1 MLLVFTLSRRRIR
14 LWQPG
19 QLLIT
24 PDGISAQIAGKISK
38 RSSDLDFKR
47 AVFKLPRRTK
57 TYLDFEDSFNSPHT
71 KSQLILCF
79 SNQQGCPCPSQYGIK
94 SFFFSE
100 IEDGTFLVLIG

>member
-38 RSSDLDFKR
+38 RSQLGPQYAVIWILSGQFLNFLDGQ
-47 AVFKLPRRTK
+47 K
-57 TYLDFEDSFNSPHT
+57 TYLDFENSFNSPHT

-79 SNQQGCPCPSQYGIK
+79 SSQRGC
-94 SFFFSE
+94 
-100 IEDGTFLVLIG
+100 